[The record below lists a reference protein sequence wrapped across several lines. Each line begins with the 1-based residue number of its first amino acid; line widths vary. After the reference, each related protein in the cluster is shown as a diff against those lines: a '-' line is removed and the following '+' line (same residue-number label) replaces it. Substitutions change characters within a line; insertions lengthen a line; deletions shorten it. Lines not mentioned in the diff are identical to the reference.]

1 MPVGEYDRSAHAGK
15 QHERFLLSGEGEVEK
30 ADVENAH
37 RPNWTLTLPLAP
49 LRPLSETAR

>member
-1 MPVGEYDRSAHAGK
+1 MPVAEDERSAHAGK
-15 QHERFLLSGEGEVEK
+15 QRERFSRSGEVEK
-30 ADVENAH
+30 ADVENVH